1 MSQPDPLIEF
11 AAALRAIRDAA
22 GEVPAAELARRAG
35 IDETVLAAAL
45 SGAMLPSLTVT
56 MAIVSACGAV
66 PTGWEA
72 KWREVAAAHLAGPAP
87 EAAPVAPSSPPPPP
101 RPSAA
106 PSIGRPPAP
115 NTPPPPVYPAAPAT
129 PPSAAAPG
137 TPPPPTQAPP
147 TPPTTPPVEA
157 APARPTAPP
166 PEQPSATPAATAP
179 AADPTPA
186 PASPPKPPAPAG
198 AAAETPPAPHTPTS
212 TSTSGETTVA
222 PSNEGP
228 QSNSPADPATSA
240 EPTQPPASDSTTTP
254 TPPQASTS
262 ASDETTVAPILE
274 ALQSDSPPGPT
285 TSPEAAR
292 PTPAPAPITAP
303 TPPAA
308 SAPASAS
315 ASASASDETTAA
327 PTHQPTQ
334 AQSTPDPHTAPTPP
348 PPSASAPDEPIAP
361 LHRPAVEPTQPN
373 PNLAAHRQA
382 PASAGEPATVRPPV
396 VERPSDRRSSAVVRE
411 AGSAP
416 VVPSWDGPDRAVLAP
431 LEGDDPRT
439 VGGYL
444 LRARL
449 GSGGMGRVYLSYT
462 PGGRPVAIKV
472 IRGEFADDPEF
483 RRRFRQEVAA
493 AQRVQGLY
501 TAPVI
506 DTDAEAAQP
515 WLATA
520 YVPGPSLYDAVYR
533 HGPLPAETV
542 LVLMAGVA
550 EALQSVHQAG
560 VIHRDLKP
568 SNVILAADGPR
579 VIDFGIARA
588 ADATPLTRTGMSIG
602 TPAFMAPEQ
611 ARGLPSKPA
620 TDVFALGSLATY
632 AATGMSAFGEGTDSS
647 VLYRVVHQ
655 EPELSAVPAQ
665 LLPVVRRCLDKDP
678 ERRPTPHEVI
688 ELCRV
693 ASEGT
698 RLQIGEGWLP
708 PTLVAEVTRRVNEQ
722 PPSPPKDPTVGRRRK
737 RRALI
742 AAVTVL
748 VLAAA
753 GAGLAIGLRNKDE
766 DKSPAA
772 KTGSQSQTPSPNAPT
787 GATPTPS
794 VTTSAKRTGAPT
806 STSTATGAPS
816 IAARPGESATAI
828 ATAGGV
834 AEGGVL
840 FERQL
845 DVPNG
850 YCVGLS
856 YTTTWKGSCSSDDTA
871 GVLYFYSDGNHIQ
884 GREMVL
890 LDPGQPSDFQTCLG
904 ETRYANNNQLPF
916 TYLKVG
922 SVICTKDTKNG
933 LVGTVRINEIP
944 STSGPSQY
952 WKVSMTVWRGPRG

>member
-1 MSQPDPLIEF
+1 MVQSDPLIEF
-11 AAALRAIRDAA
+11 AAALRAVRDAA

-45 SGAMLPSLTVT
+45 SGAMLPSLGVT
-56 MAIVSACGAV
+56 MAIVAACGAT
-66 PTGWEA
+66 PAGWEA
-72 KWREVAAAHLAGPAP
+72 KWREVATAHLNGPTPEPAP
-87 EAAPVAPSSPPPPP
+87 IAPPAPAAPAPPP

-115 NTPPPPVYPAAPAT
+115 NAPPTPAYPAGPPTPPAPPRTPPTQPSAPPDAVRPSPPTPPPA
-129 PPSAAAPG
+129 
-137 TPPPPTQAPP
+137 
-147 TPPTTPPVEA
+147 PPTTPPSPPSAPPVTPTASTEPP
-157 APARPTAPP
+157 APARP
-166 PEQPSATPAATAP
+166 AT
-179 AADPTPA
+179 
-186 PASPPKPPAPAG
+186 
-198 AAAETPPAPHTPTS
+198 ETPPVTS
-212 TSTSGETTVA
+212 PSAETT
-222 PSNEGP
+222 
-228 QSNSPADPATSA
+228 
-240 EPTQPPASDSTTTP
+240 
-254 TPPQASTS
+254 
-262 ASDETTVAPILE
+262 
-274 ALQSDSPPGPT
+274 
-285 TSPEAAR
+285 
-292 PTPAPAPITAP
+292 
-303 TPPAA
+303 
-308 SAPASAS
+308 
-315 ASASASDETTAA
+315 
-327 PTHQPTQ
+327 
-334 AQSTPDPHTAPTPP
+334 
-348 PPSASAPDEPIAP
+348 IAP
-361 LHRPAVEPTQPN
+361 LHRPQQREPATPRADAPAPARSTPTEPTDPTPAPPLRPEPEPEAQPTSTASSEQATISPLHQPERPEPEPEPATTPAGTPEPTPPAADRAAARTQAQPAAPASAPPETTDAPPPRLPRPEPTQPN
-373 PNLAAHRQA
+373 PNPAVHPRAAPD
-382 PASAGEPATVRPPV
+382 PALTVQPPV
-396 VERPSDRRSSAVVRE
+396 VERPLAQRQPAPTPAASAST
-411 AGSAP
+411 SAAP
-416 VVPSWDGPDRAVLAP
+416 TPAAAPPVPSWEGPDRAVLAP

-462 PGGRPVAIKV
+462 PGGRPIAVKV
-472 IRGEFADDPEF
+472 IRAEFADDPEF

-506 DTDAEAAQP
+506 DTDADAAQP

-520 YVPGPSLYDAVYR
+520 YVPGPSLHDAVHR

-550 EALQSVHQAG
+550 EALQSVHRAG
-560 VIHRDLKP
+560 VVHRDLKP

-588 ADATPLTRTGMSIG
+588 ADATPLTRTGTSIG

-655 EPELSAVPAQ
+655 EPELAAVPAR
-665 LLPVVRRCLDKDP
+665 LLPVLHRCLDKDP
-678 ERRPTPHEVI
+678 DRRPTPREVI
-688 ELCRV
+688 DLCRA

-698 RLQIGEGWLP
+698 RLQVGEGWLP
-708 PTLVAEVTRRVNEQ
+708 QTLVAEVTRRVNEQ
-722 PPSPPKDPTVGRRRK
+722 PPRAPEDPTVRRRRN

-748 VLAAA
+748 VVAAA
-753 GAGLAIGLRNKDE
+753 GTGLAIGLRSND
-766 DKSPAA
+766 DDSSPAA
-772 KTGSQSQTPSPNAPT
+772 KSHTQSPNPSTAGTPAAP
-787 GATPTPS
+787 GQATPTRTPS
-794 VTTSAKRTGAPT
+794 AERTGTPT
-806 STSTATGAPS
+806 GSAASTASGPPS
-816 IAARPGESATAI
+816 IAPRPGESATAV

-850 YCVGLS
+850 YCVGLGYS
-856 YTTTWKGSCSSDDTA
+856 STWRGSCSPSA
-871 GVLYFYSDGNHIQ
+871 GIMYFYGDGNYIQ
-884 GREMVL
+884 GQEMVL
-890 LDPGQPSDFQTCLG
+890 LDPGQPSDFRTCLG

-922 SVICTKDTKNG
+922 SVICTKDFANG
-933 LVGTVRINEIP
+933 LVGTIRVNEIP
-944 STSGPSQY
+944 SNSGPSQY
-952 WKVSMTVWRGPRG
+952 WKISMTVWRGPRR

>member
-72 KWREVAAAHLAGPAP
+72 KWREVAAAHLAGSAP

-129 PPSAAAPG
+129 PPSAAAPD
-137 TPPPPTQAPP
+137 TPPPPPPQAPP
-147 TPPTTPPVEA
+147 TPPTTPPAEA
-157 APARPTAPP
+157 APVRPTAPP
-166 PEQPSATPAATAP
+166 PEQPSTTPAATAP
-179 AADPTPA
+179 AADPTPAAPPA

-198 AAAETPPAPHTPTS
+198 AATETPPAPHAP
-212 TSTSGETTVA
+212 TSTSGETTGA

-228 QSNSPADPATSA
+228 QSNSPAEPGTSP

-274 ALQSDSPPGPT
+274 ALQSESPPGPS
-285 TSPEAAR
+285 TSPEPAR

-315 ASASASDETTAA
+315 DETTAA
-327 PTHQPTQ
+327 PTQ

-348 PPSASAPDEPIAP
+348 PTSASASTSAPDEPIAP

-382 PASAGEPATVRPPV
+382 PAAGEPATVQPPV
-396 VERPSDRRSSAVVRE
+396 VERPSDRRSSAVARE

-794 VTTSAKRTGAPT
+794 ATTSAKRTGAPT
-806 STSTATGAPS
+806 STSTSTGAPS

-856 YTTTWKGSCSSDDTA
+856 YTTTWKGGCSSQDTA
-871 GVLYFYSDGNHIQ
+871 GVLFFYNDGNYIQ
-884 GREMVL
+884 GKEMVL

-904 ETRYANNNQLPF
+904 ETRYATNNQLPF

-952 WKVSMTVWRGPRG
+952 WKVSMTVWRGPRD

>member
-1 MSQPDPLIEF
+1 M
-11 AAALRAIRDAA
+11 
-22 GEVPAAELARRAG
+22 
-35 IDETVLAAAL
+35 
-45 SGAMLPSLTVT
+45 
-56 MAIVSACGAV
+56 
-66 PTGWEA
+66 
-72 KWREVAAAHLAGPAP
+72 
-87 EAAPVAPSSPPPPP
+87 
-101 RPSAA
+101 
-106 PSIGRPPAP
+106 
-115 NTPPPPVYPAAPAT
+115 
-129 PPSAAAPG
+129 
-137 TPPPPTQAPP
+137 APP
-147 TPPTTPPVEA
+147 
-157 APARPTAPP
+157 
-166 PEQPSATPAATAP
+166 
-179 AADPTPA
+179 
-186 PASPPKPPAPAG
+186 
-198 AAAETPPAPHTPTS
+198 
-212 TSTSGETTVA
+212 
-222 PSNEGP
+222 
-228 QSNSPADPATSA
+228 
-240 EPTQPPASDSTTTP
+240 
-254 TPPQASTS
+254 TS
-262 ASDETTVAPILE
+262 ASDETTITPIRQPAQAE
-274 ALQSDSPPGPT
+274 PT
-285 TSPEAAR
+285 ESF
-292 PTPAPAPITAP
+292 PAPV
-303 TPPAA
+303 
-308 SAPASAS
+308 
-315 ASASASDETTAA
+315 
-327 PTHQPTQ
+327 
-334 AQSTPDPHTAPTPP
+334 STPTPP
-348 PPSASAPDEPIAP
+348 PTSAPAQAQAP
-361 LHRPAVEPTQPN
+361 HESTPAHQPAQPQPSVEPTQPN
-373 PNLAAHRQA
+373 PRPAAHPQGTPAAQPAPPVPA
-382 PASAGEPATVRPPV
+382 PAVQPPVIERPADRRPPAVARDEGGNEPA
-396 VERPSDRRSSAVVRE
+396 
-411 AGSAP
+411 
-416 VVPSWDGPDRAVLAP
+416 VPSWEGPDRAVLAP

-462 PGGRPVAIKV
+462 PGGRPVAVKV

-506 DTDAEAAQP
+506 DTDADAAQP

-520 YVPGPSLYDAVYR
+520 YVPGPSLYEAVYR

-542 LVLMAGVA
+542 LVLLAGVA
-550 EALQSVHQAG
+550 EALQSVHRAG

-665 LLPVVRRCLDKDP
+665 LLPVLRRCLDKDP
-678 ERRPTPHEVI
+678 EQRPTPLEVI

-722 PPSPPKDPTVGRRRK
+722 PPSAPKDPTVGRRRK

-753 GAGLAIGLRNKDE
+753 GGGLAIGLRNNDD

-772 KTGSQSQTPSPNAPT
+772 KNGPQTQTPNPSAPAGT
-787 GATPTPS
+787 APTPS
-794 VTTSAKRTGAPT
+794 TTTSAKRTGTPT

-856 YTTTWKGSCSSDDTA
+856 YTTTWKGSCGNQSA
-871 GVLYFYSDGNHIQ
+871 GVLYFYGDGNYIQ
-884 GREMVL
+884 GQEMVL
-890 LDPGQPSDFQTCLG
+890 LDPGQPSDFQTCVG

-922 SVICTKDTKNG
+922 SVICTKDATNG

-952 WKVSMTVWRGPRG
+952 WKISMTVWRGPRG

>member
-1 MSQPDPLIEF
+1 MVQSDPLIEF
-11 AAALRAIRDAA
+11 AAALRAVRDAA
-22 GEVPAAELARRAG
+22 GEVSAAELARRAG

-45 SGAMLPSLTVT
+45 SGAMLPSLGVS
-56 MAIVSACGAV
+56 MAIVAACGAT
-66 PTGWEA
+66 PAGWEA
-72 KWREVAAAHLAGPAP
+72 KWREVATAHLNGPTPEPAP
-87 EAAPVAPSSPPPPP
+87 IAPPAAPAPAAPAPPP

-115 NTPPPPVYPAAPAT
+115 NTPPPPAGPPT
-129 PPSAAAPG
+129 PPAPPRTPPTQPSAPPHAVPPASPTP
-137 TPPPPTQAPP
+137 TPPPA
-147 TPPTTPPVEA
+147 PPTTPPSAPPVTPTASTEPPT
-157 APARPTAPP
+157 PARPATEPP
-166 PEQPSATPAATAP
+166 PAASPSAETTIAPLHQPERPEPATAQADSPEP
-179 AADPTPA
+179 ARSTPTEPTDPTPA
-186 PASPPKPPAPAG
+186 PPL
-198 AAAETPPAPHTPTS
+198 TPEP
-212 TSTSGETTVA
+212 E
-222 PSNEGP
+222 
-228 QSNSPADPATSA
+228 PATA
-240 EPTQPPASDSTTTP
+240 QADSPEP
-254 TPPQASTS
+254 TPPV
-262 ASDETTVAPILE
+262 SDRAAAWTQTQPA
-274 ALQSDSPPGPT
+274 AT
-285 TSPEAAR
+285 PE
-292 PTPAPAPITAP
+292 ITDA
-303 TPPAA
+303 PPAGL
-308 SAPASAS
+308 P
-315 ASASASDETTAA
+315 
-327 PTHQPTQ
+327 QP
-334 AQSTPDPHTAPTPP
+334 
-348 PPSASAPDEPIAP
+348 
-361 LHRPAVEPTQPN
+361 EPTQPN
-373 PNLAAHRQA
+373 PNLAAHPRAA
-382 PASAGEPATVRPPV
+382 PDPTPTVQPPV
-396 VERPSDRRSSAVVRE
+396 VERPPAQRQPAPTPATPAPAPSPAPAASA
-411 AGSAP
+411 AP
-416 VVPSWDGPDRAVLAP
+416 PVPSWEGPNRAVLAP
-431 LEGDDPRT
+431 LEGEDPRT
-439 VGGYL
+439 VGGYV

-462 PGGRPVAIKV
+462 PGGRPIAIKV

-506 DTDAEAAQP
+506 DTDADAAQP

-520 YVPGPSLYDAVYR
+520 YVPGPSLHDAVYR

-588 ADATPLTRTGMSIG
+588 ADATPLTRTGTSIG

-632 AATGMSAFGEGTDSS
+632 AATGTSAFGEGTDSS

-655 EPELSAVPAQ
+655 EPELSSVPAQ
-665 LLPVVRRCLDKDP
+665 LLPVLHRCLDKDP
-678 ERRPTPHEVI
+678 DRRPTPREVI
-688 ELCRV
+688 DLCRA

-708 PTLVAEVTRRVNEQ
+708 QTLVAEVTRRVNEQ
-722 PPSPPKDPTVGRRRK
+722 PPRAPEDPTVRRRRK

-753 GAGLAIGLRNKDE
+753 GTGLAIGLRND
-766 DKSPAA
+766 DDNSPAA
-772 KTGSQSQTPSPNAPT
+772 KSQTQSPNPSASGTPAAP
-787 GATPTPS
+787 GQAVGP
-794 VTTSAKRTGAPT
+794 TSAPSAARTGAPT
-806 STSTATGAPS
+806 GSATSTASGPPS
-816 IAARPGESATAI
+816 IAARPGESATAV

-850 YCVGLS
+850 YCVGLGYS
-856 YTTTWKGSCSSDDTA
+856 STWRGSCSLSA
-871 GVLYFYSDGNHIQ
+871 GIMYFYGDGNHIQ
-884 GREMVL
+884 GQEMVL

-922 SVICTKDTKNG
+922 SVICTKDFANG
-933 LVGTVRINEIP
+933 LVGTIRINEIP
-944 STSGPSQY
+944 TDSGPSQY
-952 WKVSMTVWRGPRG
+952 WKVSMTVWRGPRR